1 MMENLTASER
11 LENLEYKLD
20 ELQKDMDEI
29 WQLIDE
35 IKVSKSK
42 NTIKKQTNKK
52 QFADHK
58 SKIIF
63 LDDRNIWKKS
73 VYNQIDILMDF
84 DRRFIKRAEVLRYIY
99 NYMHRNYSIVWE
111 QEEKPYKESGYKLS
125 TIDVVYE
132 NDMYRSIFEA
142 ILYDMISDAKKV
154 NKLTVVKPDIM
165 QM

>member
-1 MMENLTASER
+1 
-11 LENLEYKLD
+11 
-20 ELQKDMDEI
+20 
-29 WQLIDE
+29 
-35 IKVSKSK
+35 
-42 NTIKKQTNKK
+42 
-52 QFADHK
+52 
-58 SKIIF
+58 
-63 LDDRNIWKKS
+63 
-73 VYNQIDILMDF
+73 
-84 DRRFIKRAEVLRYIY
+84 
-99 NYMHRNYSIVWE
+99 MHRNYSIVWE